1 MSTLITSQVVSKD
14 ETRLLLAVWDLG
26 GLTTPIQKGKVLGRI
41 KRTKEKSSDYES
53 SFESLKRA
61 EAIAIVS
68 GGKRYERI
76 SLLPEGI
83 KLLGMGLNSSDFKF
97 EAQIGAKT
105 ANALLGWFR
114 QHTNLVSSSQTNG
127 KVEKA
132 AIASYDKFKNLALE
146 VYNRLN
152 RDYNYDHLVPI
163 YRIRREIGEQV
174 SRLEFNNWML
184 EMQAG
189 DVFQLLEGSVEDSA
203 LDKIEDSVM
212 TKLGKL
218 RCYAK
223 RVDT

>member
-14 ETRLLLAVWDLG
+14 ETRLLLAVWDLN
-26 GLTTPIQKGKVLGRI
+26 GLTTPIQKGKVLERI
-41 KRTKEKSSDYES
+41 KRMKEKSSDYES
-53 SFESLKRA
+53 SFERLKRA
-61 EAIAIVS
+61 KAIAIVPD
-68 GGKRYERI
+68 GKRYERI

>member
-26 GLTTPIQKGKVLGRI
+26 GLTTPIQKGKVLERI

-61 EAIAIVS
+61 EAIAIVPD
-68 GGKRYERI
+68 GKRYERI

-105 ANALLGWFR
+105 ANALLEWFR
-114 QHTNLVSSSQTNG
+114 QHANLVSSSQTNG

-132 AIASYDKFKNLALE
+132 AIMSYDKFKNLALE

-163 YRIRREIGEQV
+163 YRIRREIGEKV
-174 SRLEFNNWML
+174 SRSQFDDGVL
-184 EMQAG
+184 EMQTNNLW
-189 DVFQLLEGSVEDSA
+189 QLIGGEMPDITPDKADDSIKTA
-203 LDKIEDSVM
+203 LGGVRYY
-212 TKLGKL
+212 TKLIH
-218 RCYAK
+218 
-223 RVDT
+223 

>member
-26 GLTTPIQKGKVLGRI
+26 GLTTPIQKGKVLERI

-61 EAIAIVS
+61 EAIAIVP

-105 ANALLGWFR
+105 ANALLEWFR
-114 QHTNLVSSSQTNG
+114 QHANLVSSSQTNG

-132 AIASYDKFKNLALE
+132 AIMSYDKFKNLALE

-163 YRIRREIGEQV
+163 YRIRREIGEKV
-174 SRLEFNNWML
+174 SRSQFDNGVL
-184 EMQAG
+184 EMQTNNLW
-189 DVFQLLEGSVEDSA
+189 QLIGGEMPDITPDKADDSIKTA
-203 LDKIEDSVM
+203 LGGV
-212 TKLGKL
+212 
-218 RCYAK
+218 RYYAK
-223 RVDT
+223 LIH

>member
-14 ETRLLLAVWDLG
+14 ETRLLLAVWDLN
-26 GLTTPIQKGKVLGRI
+26 GLTTPIQKGKVLERI
-41 KRTKEKSSDYES
+41 KRMKEKSSDYES
-53 SFESLKRA
+53 SFERLKRA
-61 EAIAIVS
+61 EAIAIVPD
-68 GGKRYERI
+68 GKRYERI

>member
-14 ETRLLLAVWDLG
+14 ETRLLLAVWDLN
-26 GLTTPIQKGKVLGRI
+26 GLTTPIQKGKVLERI
-41 KRTKEKSSDYES
+41 KRMKEKSSDYES

-61 EAIAIVS
+61 EAIAIVP

-105 ANALLGWFR
+105 ANALLEWFR
-114 QHTNLVSSSQTNG
+114 QHANLASSSQTNG

-132 AIASYDKFKNLALE
+132 AIMSYDKFKNLALE

-152 RDYNYDHLVPI
+152 RDYNYDYLVPI
-163 YRIRREIGEQV
+163 YRIRREIGEKV
-174 SRLEFNNWML
+174 SRSQFDNGVL
-184 EMQAG
+184 EMQTNNLW
-189 DVFQLLEGSVEDSA
+189 QLIGGEMPDITPDKADDSIKTA
-203 LDKIEDSVM
+203 LGGV
-212 TKLGKL
+212 
-218 RCYAK
+218 RYYAK
-223 RVDT
+223 LIH